1 MFGIKLGFTLKDLVR
16 FVWVFLVGGAAYIAV
31 QGSDVPKDWK
41 GFVIAVGAAGILAVK
56 NFILKDGTTIK
67 G

>member
-16 FVWVFLVGGAAYIAV
+16 FAWVFIVGGAAYIAV
-31 QGSDVPKDWK
+31 QGSDVPQDWK
-41 GFVIAVGAAGILAVK
+41 GFTLAVAAAGVLAVK
-56 NFILKDGTTIK
+56 NFLLKDGTTLK